1 MVSPFLLLS
10 TIVSPYLILTK
21 SRLQYNVISS
31 IIDSDVGE
39 TVEFLATPFFLKFAL
54 LSLAIIAIP
63 FVLCRLRS
71 LVDRCSSQKLTR
83 IYLIIPALLLSLFA
97 VLKAPHDRE
106 ELYNDGLYR
115 YFPLRQV
122 VLVKRSIVETR
133 VVVNQ
138 YQNMS
143 LDLSVARDKE
153 NDVSVVLVVGEA
165 ARRKSMGVYGAA
177 FNTTPF
183 LSSMSSKSTDQ
194 VALFSDAVTVAPF
207 TRVAVPLLLSMAGA
221 RDYTKIGRTPSI
233 YKILNQAGVIST
245 LVSKNHGVTLH
256 EQLIDVIVKDNA
268 NAVGGASIY
277 DVDLLAHMSDALAE
291 SDSGSDFITLRLLGS
306 HQRYKDR
313 YPSDHDCFS
322 PDTPEANY
330 LSSIRYTDADRHG

>member
-1 MVSPFLLLS
+1 
-10 TIVSPYLILTK
+10 
-21 SRLQYNVISS
+21 
-31 IIDSDVGE
+31 
-39 TVEFLATPFFLKFAL
+39 
-54 LSLAIIAIP
+54 
-63 FVLCRLRS
+63 
-71 LVDRCSSQKLTR
+71 
-83 IYLIIPALLLSLFA
+83 
-97 VLKAPHDRE
+97 
-106 ELYNDGLYR
+106 
-115 YFPLRQV
+115 
-122 VLVKRSIVETR
+122 
-133 VVVNQ
+133 
-138 YQNMS
+138 MS

-183 LSSMSSKSTDQ
+183 YLRCHLNQRIKLRFFRCCNCCAIYQGCCSVIAFDGWG
-194 VALFSDAVTVAPF
+194 
-207 TRVAVPLLLSMAGA
+207 TRLHKDRAH
-221 RDYTKIGRTPSI
+221 PSI